1 MKEAE
6 ERALDHAG
14 EDEVEASSATHLAER
29 IIAKSDNSNPVV
41 KYLGFSL
48 LLTYHYVL
56 WFEPNSFFSTALLS
70 FNVTSMWLVNLIG
83 TSIGVGVIAAILGRK
98 RHLSN
103 RAALPY
109 ATTAILVILTLLV
122 TYSPFFFSSELVG
135 LVISFVAGAVEGV
148 MWVLWGEYLV
158 RAKAK
163 FSVIHIGAVFGCTML
178 MNLVLGTMLPPV
190 IAPFFPALLVAASGI
205 ILVVQNRSVA
215 EKYPQLLPH
224 TAMEKVS
231 RNILTV
237 CLIAFV
243 TSTACYFLVAIIPWE
258 PFPTGEQ
265 SFTIGVIV
273 GAGIIIAV
281 SALAA
286 VPKKKTLFDL
296 LPYLIVLTIVAYAL
310 FLSDTQWNFAS
321 FLLATCVSSLLELSL
336 IMYFGS
342 LMQKGYFPPAL
353 TFALAVVPIR
363 LGIALGNGW
372 ALNYEAYPAVSA
384 SITPETALVFI
395 CLLAIILVPTSK
407 REQQIVE
414 LTTAPAAPMEVDVV
428 CREMIEEFGLSER
441 EGEILRL
448 IARGKT
454 ANAIAEKLVISPHTV
469 NTHIRHIYDK
479 TQIRK
484 RGELIDY
491 INLRRDEK

>member
-1 MKEAE
+1 
-6 ERALDHAG
+6 
-14 EDEVEASSATHLAER
+14 
-29 IIAKSDNSNPVV
+29 
-41 KYLGFSL
+41 
-48 LLTYHYVL
+48 
-56 WFEPNSFFSTALLS
+56 
-70 FNVTSMWLVNLIG
+70 
-83 TSIGVGVIAAILGRK
+83 
-98 RHLSN
+98 
-103 RAALPY
+103 
-109 ATTAILVILTLLV
+109 
-122 TYSPFFFSSELVG
+122 
-135 LVISFVAGAVEGV
+135 
-148 MWVLWGEYLV
+148 
-158 RAKAK
+158 
-163 FSVIHIGAVFGCTML
+163 
-178 MNLVLGTMLPPV
+178 
-190 IAPFFPALLVAASGI
+190 
-205 ILVVQNRSVA
+205 
-215 EKYPQLLPH
+215 
-224 TAMEKVS
+224 MEKVS

-342 LMQKGYFPPAL
+342 LMQKGYFSPAL

>member
-14 EDEVEASSATHLAER
+14 EHEVEASSATHLAER

-83 TSIGVGVIAAILGRK
+83 TSIGIGVIAAILGRK

-103 RAALPY
+103 RAAFPY

-215 EKYPQLLPH
+215 ENTLSSSP
-224 TAMEKVS
+224 T
-231 RNILTV
+231 R
-237 CLIAFV
+237 
-243 TSTACYFLVAIIPWE
+243 PW
-258 PFPTGEQ
+258 
-265 SFTIGVIV
+265 
-273 GAGIIIAV
+273 
-281 SALAA
+281 
-286 VPKKKTLFDL
+286 
-296 LPYLIVLTIVAYAL
+296 
-310 FLSDTQWNFAS
+310 
-321 FLLATCVSSLLELSL
+321 
-336 IMYFGS
+336 
-342 LMQKGYFPPAL
+342 
-353 TFALAVVPIR
+353 
-363 LGIALGNGW
+363 
-372 ALNYEAYPAVSA
+372 
-384 SITPETALVFI
+384 
-395 CLLAIILVPTSK
+395 
-407 REQQIVE
+407 
-414 LTTAPAAPMEVDVV
+414 
-428 CREMIEEFGLSER
+428 
-441 EGEILRL
+441 
-448 IARGKT
+448 
-454 ANAIAEKLVISPHTV
+454 
-469 NTHIRHIYDK
+469 
-479 TQIRK
+479 
-484 RGELIDY
+484 
-491 INLRRDEK
+491 RR